1 MLMLIIKLSQS
12 QLKTKSNSKY
22 FIEYLDKDIKPLVSL
37 MPKESGYV
45 KAFKTENKNNK
56 QMTFCIDYEKL
67 LEKYKPIS
75 TEIQSLKN

>member
-45 KAFKTENKNNK
+45 KAFKTENN
-56 QMTFCIDYEKL
+56 
-67 LEKYKPIS
+67 KPIS
-75 TEIQSLKN
+75 TKIQNLKN